1 MDHGTV
7 SFFKAGEDPMANKS
21 VVVDMGPAYHNLRR
35 KGDRHGTKAL
45 YVNMQIYRGDVVCLE
60 IWLCEYVNM

>member
-45 YVNMQIYRGDVVCLE
+45 YVNM
-60 IWLCEYVNM
+60 